1 MSIKVLNQTGCAIY
15 GKLVQRLL
23 IAYVKFRTHTASC
36 KAEMNSTANGSS
48 ESWSCFAQL
57 NSTALKIGGTVT
69 YCLLVIVS
77 LAANSLIVM
86 IVYKMPNLKKPI
98 NYFIANMASSDL
110 LFPIFW
116 IPWFLSSLHTNLFLI
131 GGQLGLAL
139 CKLVRFFS
147 FVSCAVSIQNLIL
160 IAVDRFGA
168 VVFPLRSPLIR
179 SKLCPFYILTTWIV
193 AVTVG
198 SPYLF
203 ANELVENPEGA
214 KCVTKWKKA
223 FGESS
228 SHASFLLAFYLLFKH
243 IPVLLLVIPYSI
255 ILIKLKTQVHPG
267 EQSANTQQQ
276 RHRRNR
282 NVLQMSIATVI
293 VFVFCWL
300 PYSINVLIIEY
311 QDSSTHF
318 SCSFWIYN
326 AVTIYMAT
334 AYCAINPIICFMFS
348 SNYRKAL
355 KRLIKCS
362 FAQA

>member
-1 MSIKVLNQTGCAIY
+1 
-15 GKLVQRLL
+15 
-23 IAYVKFRTHTASC
+23 
-36 KAEMNSTANGSS
+36 MNSTTGNGSI
-48 ESWSCFAQL
+48 ESLSCFSAKAY
-57 NSTALKIGGTVT
+57 NIGMTTALSLI
-69 YCLLVIVS
+69 LAVS
-77 LAANSLIVM
+77 LMANCFIVM
-86 IVYKMPNLKKPI
+86 IVYKTPALRKPI
-98 NYFIANMASSDL
+98 NYFIACMAISDL
-110 LFPIFW
+110 LYSIFW
-116 IPWFLSSLHTNLFLI
+116 IPLYLSSLLTSWRI
-131 GGQLGLAL
+131 DGQLGQAL
-139 CKLVRFFS
+139 CKLVPFFGDIS
-147 FVSCAVSIQNLIL
+147 FVVSIQNLLL

-267 EQSANTQQQ
+267 EQSANAQQQ
-276 RHRRNR
+276 RHRRYR
-282 NVLQMSIATVI
+282 NVLQMTIATVT

-300 PYSINVLIIEY
+300 PYSISILIIKY

-326 AVTIYMAT
+326 AVTFYMAA

-355 KRLIKCS
+355 KKLIKCS